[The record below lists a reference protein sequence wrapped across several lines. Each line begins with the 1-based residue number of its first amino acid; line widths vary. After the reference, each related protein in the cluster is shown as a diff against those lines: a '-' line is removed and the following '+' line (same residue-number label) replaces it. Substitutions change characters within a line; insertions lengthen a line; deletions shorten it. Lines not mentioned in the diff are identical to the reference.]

1 MDYVHQYAGG
11 HWSLSE
17 TRNDKAEPPGP
28 AWLRN
33 WLGDEYFVRPVG
45 LSADLQPVGS
55 SAEPPDDE
63 DLVQIGVLTDLEFL
77 SLDTAPGRG
86 RIAGTGFAHL
96 RNLRKLRYLMLGRQ
110 PITDEGLKLLEPLTE
125 LESLKLDEVRVTDA
139 GLQYL
144 QPLNKLASLS
154 LEHTRVSDVGLQD
167 LKSLKQLSTLDLI
180 GTQVTDAG
188 LAQLNGLS
196 NLKQVFLVDTKVTEE
211 GVRQLRQVLPKC
223 DIFWRGRPRPISRPD
238 LLVLWCHVTGPAVI
252 SLITSVQICSSS
264 DCHISTIIARSSS
277 AITRTVLSILFEPTA
292 PEIAPPS
299 FGGCPNP
306 FALPSF
312 RETGSSS
319 TGHRG
324 QFNASQLLITAK
336 IDLCVAFGSIG
347 HV

>member
-1 MDYVHQYAGG
+1 MPSPHTPVAETTQPPPPPNRRRRLFQFSLRTLLVLTTTLGVWIGLTINHARRQKQAVDAILKHGGWVDYAHQYAGG

-28 AWLRN
+28 ARLRN

-125 LESLKLDEVRVTDA
+125 LESLKLDEALVTDA

-211 GVRQLRQVLPKC
+211 GVRQLRQALPKC
-223 DIFWRGRPRPISRPD
+223 DIFW
-238 LLVLWCHVTGPAVI
+238 
-252 SLITSVQICSSS
+252 
-264 DCHISTIIARSSS
+264 
-277 AITRTVLSILFEPTA
+277 
-292 PEIAPPS
+292 
-299 FGGCPNP
+299 
-306 FALPSF
+306 
-312 RETGSSS
+312 
-319 TGHRG
+319 
-324 QFNASQLLITAK
+324 
-336 IDLCVAFGSIG
+336 
-347 HV
+347 